1 MCVMWTIYATLRPRS
16 ITLITIMIIVI
27 AIREQLA
34 ILILI
39 VQFAY
44 TLNHYNSLKGK

>member
-1 MCVMWTIYATLRPRS
+1 MYVMWTTYATLRPRS
-16 ITLITIMIIVI
+16 ITIITIMIIVN

-34 ILILI
+34 TLIHI

-44 TLNHYNSLKGK
+44 TFNQYNIFKLK